1 VKNNSVKLSVYILA
15 FNEEAK
21 IEDCVK
27 SVTWAD
33 EVVVIDSHSTD
44 KTAEIAGKLG
54 AKVVQVD
61 FEGFG
66 GIRVAGITHT
76 QYDWVLS
83 IDSDERCTLQAK
95 KEILDIINSK
105 DAKDVYYIPRRNI
118 FMGKKIR
125 FCGWYPNY
133 RQPQL
138 FRRGKLTY
146 EAKDLVHE
154 SYKIDG
160 SIGYLKNDITQ
171 IPFTG
176 VSEIFYKM
184 NRYSDLG
191 AEKLLHKGKISPSF
205 PYILCR
211 SLWTFIRIYFVRLGI
226 LDGIPGFVIALS
238 NFEGTFYRYLK
249 LRELSAENK
258 MRSISS

>member
-1 VKNNSVKLSVYILA
+1 MSKEKAKVSVYVLA
-15 FNEEAK
+15 FNEEDK
-21 IEDCVK
+21 IVDCLN

-33 EVVVIDSHSTD
+33 EVVLIDSYSSD
-44 KTAEIAGKLG
+44 KTAEIAESLG
-54 AKVVQVD
+54 ARVVQVD
-61 FEGFG
+61 FKGFG
-66 GIRVAGITHT
+66 GIRMAGIAHT
-76 QYDWVLS
+76 KYDWILS
-83 IDSDERCTLQAK
+83 IDSDERCTADAQD
-95 KEILDIINSK
+95 EILKTINSQSSK
-105 DAKDVYYIPRRNI
+105 DAYYIPRRNH
-118 FMGKKIR
+118 FMGKEIR

-146 EAKDLVHE
+146 EVQDLVHE
-154 SYKIDG
+154 GYGIEG
-160 SIGYLKNDITQ
+160 SIGYLKKDITQ

-191 AEKLLHKGKISPSF
+191 AEKLLQKGKKSPSF
-205 PYILCR
+205 PYILFR
-211 SLWTFIRIYFVRLGI
+211 SLWTFIRIYILRLGI

-249 LRELSAENK
+249 LRELYRVN
-258 MRSISS
+258 SSKLNE

>member
-21 IEDCVK
+21 IADCVK

-44 KTAEIAGKLG
+44 KTAEIAERLG

-76 QYDWVLS
+76 RHDWILS
-83 IDSDERCTLQAK
+83 IDSDERCTLNARQ
-95 KEILDIINSK
+95 EILEIINSE
-105 DAKDVYYIPRRNI
+105 DAKDVYYIPRRNL

-146 EAKDLVHE
+146 EIKDLVHE
-154 SYKIDG
+154 GYKIEG
-160 SIGYLKNDITQ
+160 SIGYLKKDITQ

-191 AEKLLHKGKISPSF
+191 AEKLLNKGMKSPSF

-211 SLWTFIRIYFVRLGI
+211 SLWTFIRIYLLRLGI

-249 LRELSAENK
+249 LRELYRAK
-258 MRSISS
+258 SSNIKD

>member
-1 VKNNSVKLSVYILA
+1 VSKDKAKLSVYILA

-27 SVTWAD
+27 SVNWAD

-44 KTAEIAGKLG
+44 RTAEIAGNLG

-61 FEGFG
+61 FKGFG

-76 QYDWVLS
+76 QYKWILS
-83 IDSDERCTLQAK
+83 IDSDERCTPEAK
-95 KEILDIINSK
+95 EEILDVINS
-105 DAKDVYYIPRRNI
+105 DDSKDVYYIPRRNI

-138 FRRGKLTY
+138 FRRGTLTY
-146 EAKDLVHE
+146 EAEDLVHE
-154 SYKIDG
+154 GYKIDG
-160 SIGYLKNDITQ
+160 STGYLNKDITQ

-191 AEKLLHKGKISPSF
+191 AEKLLLKGKKLPSF
-205 PYILCR
+205 TYILVR
-211 SLWTFIRIYFVRLGI
+211 SAWTFLRIYLLRLGV

-249 LRELSAENK
+249 LRELHQRNGSK
-258 MRSISS
+258 H

>member
-1 VKNNSVKLSVYILA
+1 MGKEKAKVSVYVLA
-15 FNEEAK
+15 YNEEAK
-21 IEDCVK
+21 IEDCIK
-27 SVTWAD
+27 SVLWAD
-33 EVVVIDSHSTD
+33 EVVLIDSNSTD
-44 KTAEIAGKLG
+44 KTVEIAENLG

-66 GIRVAGITHT
+66 KIRMAGIKYTTH
-76 QYDWVLS
+76 DWILS
-83 IDSDERCTLQAK
+83 IDSDERCTPNARQ
-95 KEILDIINSK
+95 EILEIINSE

-125 FCGWYPNY
+125 FGGWYPNY

-138 FRRGKLTY
+138 FRRGMLTY
-146 EAKDLVHE
+146 DAQDLVHE
-154 SYKIDG
+154 GYKIEG
-160 SIGYLKNDITQ
+160 SIGYLKKDITQ

-191 AEKLLHKGKISPSF
+191 AEKLMQKGKSSPSF
-205 PYILCR
+205 PYILFR
-211 SLWTFIRIYFVRLGI
+211 SLWTFIRIYLLRLGI

-249 LRELSAENK
+249 LRELYLANNSK
-258 MRSISS
+258 LKD

>member
-44 KTAEIAGKLG
+44 KTAEIAEKLG

-76 QYDWVLS
+76 RHDWILS
-83 IDSDERCTLQAK
+83 IDSDERCTPNARQ
-95 KEILDIINSK
+95 EILEIINSE

-118 FMGKKIR
+118 FMGKQIR
-125 FCGWYPNY
+125 FCGWYPNF

-154 SYKIDG
+154 GYKIEG
-160 SIGYLKNDITQ
+160 STGYLKKDITQ
-171 IPFTG
+171 IPFLN

-184 NRYSDLG
+184 NRYSILG
-191 AEKLLHKGKISPSF
+191 AKKLIKKKTNKISF
-205 PYILCR
+205 PYIVLR
-211 SLWTFIRIYFVRLGI
+211 SVWTFLRIYFFRLGF
-226 LDGIPGFVIALS
+226 LDGKAGFIIAFC
-238 NFEGTFYRYLK
+238 NMEGTFYKYLLYREIK
-249 LRELSAENK
+249 LKNSVGIPR
-258 MRSISS
+258 

>member
-44 KTAEIAGKLG
+44 KTAEIAEKLG

-76 QYDWVLS
+76 QHDWILS
-83 IDSDERCTLQAK
+83 IDSDERCTPNARQ
-95 KEILDIINSK
+95 EILEIINSE

-154 SYKIDG
+154 GYKIEG
-160 SIGYLKNDITQ
+160 SIGYLKKDITQ

-191 AEKLLHKGKISPSF
+191 AEKLMQKGKSPPSF
-205 PYILCR
+205 LYILFR
-211 SLWTFIRIYFVRLGI
+211 SLWTFIRIYLLRLGV

-249 LRELSAENK
+249 LRELYRAN
-258 MRSISS
+258 SSNLKD

>member
-1 VKNNSVKLSVYILA
+1 VVKEKAKLSVYILA

-44 KTAEIAGKLG
+44 TTAEIAERLG
-54 AKVVQVD
+54 AKVVQVN

-76 QYDWVLS
+76 QHDWILS
-83 IDSDERCTLQAK
+83 IDSDERCTPGAK
-95 KEILDIINSK
+95 QEILETINSE

-138 FRRGKLTY
+138 FRRGMLTY
-146 EAKDLVHE
+146 EAQDLVHE
-154 SYKIDG
+154 GYKIEG
-160 SIGYLKNDITQ
+160 SIGYLKKDITQ

-191 AEKLLHKGKISPSF
+191 AEKLMQKGKSSPTF
-205 PYILCR
+205 PYILFR
-211 SLWTFIRIYFVRLGI
+211 SLWTFIRIYLLRLGI

-249 LRELSAENK
+249 LRELYRAK
-258 MRSISS
+258 SSNIKD

>member
-1 VKNNSVKLSVYILA
+1 MKSNSAKLSVYILA

-27 SVTWAD
+27 SVNWAD
-33 EVVVIDSHSTD
+33 EVIVIDSHSTD
-44 KTAEIAGKLG
+44 KTAEIAERLG

-76 QYDWVLS
+76 HHEWILS
-83 IDSDERCTLQAK
+83 IDSDERCTPKAK
-95 KEILDIINSK
+95 KEILDTINSEY
-105 DAKDVYYIPRRNI
+105 AKDVYYIPRRNI
-118 FMGKKIR
+118 FMGKNIR

-154 SYKIDG
+154 GYQIEG
-160 SIGYLKNDITQ
+160 SIGYLKKDITQ

-191 AEKLLHKGKISPSF
+191 AEQLLQKGKNSPIF
-205 PYILCR
+205 AFILLR
-211 SLWTFIRIYFVRLGI
+211 SVWTFLRIYIVRLGI
-226 LDGIPGFVIALS
+226 LDGVPGFVIALS

-249 LRELSAENK
+249 SRELSDK
-258 MRSISS
+258 RK

>member
-1 VKNNSVKLSVYILA
+1 MKNNSVKLSVYVLA

-54 AKVVQVD
+54 AKVVQID

-76 QYDWVLS
+76 QHDWILS
-83 IDSDERCTLQAK
+83 IDSDERCTPKAK
-95 KEILDIINSK
+95 QEILEVINSD

-138 FRRGKLTY
+138 FRRGKLIY

-154 SYKIDG
+154 GYKIEG

-191 AEKLLHKGKISPSF
+191 AEKLMQKGKSSPSF
-205 PYILCR
+205 SYILFR
-211 SLWTFIRIYFVRLGI
+211 SLSTFIRIYLLRLGI

-249 LRELSAENK
+249 LRELYRAN
-258 MRSISS
+258 SSKLKD

>member
-1 VKNNSVKLSVYILA
+1 MKNNFVKLSVYILA

-27 SVTWAD
+27 SVSWAD

-44 KTAEIAGKLG
+44 KTVEIAEKLG

-76 QYDWVLS
+76 QHDWILS
-83 IDSDERCTLQAK
+83 IDSDERCTPHARQ
-95 KEILDIINSK
+95 EILETINSE
-105 DAKDVYYIPRRNI
+105 DGKDVYYIPRRNI

-138 FRRGKLTY
+138 FRRGKLIY
-146 EAKDLVHE
+146 ETKDLVHE
-154 SYKIDG
+154 GYKIEG
-160 SIGYLKNDITQ
+160 STGYLKKNITQ

-191 AEKLLHKGKISPSF
+191 AEKLLNKCKRSPSF

-249 LRELSAENK
+249 LRELYRAN
-258 MRSISS
+258 SSKLKD

>member
-1 VKNNSVKLSVYILA
+1 VIKDKAKLSVYILA

-44 KTAEIAGKLG
+44 KTAEIAEKLG

-61 FEGFG
+61 FAGFG

-76 QYDWVLS
+76 QHDWVLS
-83 IDSDERCTLQAK
+83 IDSDERCTHQAK
-95 KEILDIINSK
+95 KEILDIINSE

-138 FRRGKLTY
+138 FRRGKLIY
-146 EAKDLVHE
+146 NAKDLVHE
-154 SYKIDG
+154 GFKIEG
-160 SIGYLKNDITQ
+160 SIGYLKKDITQ

-191 AEKLLHKGKISPSF
+191 AKKLLQKGKKLPSF
-205 PYILCR
+205 PYILFR
-211 SLWTFIRIYFVRLGI
+211 SIWTFIRIYFIRLGV

-249 LRELSAENK
+249 LRELYRADNIK
-258 MRSISS
+258 HKN

>member
-1 VKNNSVKLSVYILA
+1 MAKLSVYILT

-44 KTAEIAGKLG
+44 NTAKIAEELG

-66 GIRVAGITHT
+66 GIRVAGIDHT
-76 QYDWVLS
+76 QHDWILS
-83 IDSDERCTLQAK
+83 IDSDERCTPDAK
-95 KEILDIINSK
+95 DEILSIVNSE
-105 DAKDVYYIPRRNI
+105 DSKDVYYIPRRNI
-118 FMGKKIR
+118 FMDKKIR

-138 FRRGKLTY
+138 FRRGKLNY

-154 SYKIDG
+154 GYSIEG
-160 SIGYLKNDITQ
+160 SIGYLKKDITQ
-171 IPFTG
+171 IPFKG

-191 AEKLLHKGKISPSF
+191 AEKLLIKGKTLPSL
-205 PYILCR
+205 PYILLR
-211 SLWTFIRIYFVRLGI
+211 SVWAFIRIYLLRLGF
-226 LDGIPGFVIALS
+226 LDGVPGFVIALS

-249 LRELSAENK
+249 LRELHREN
-258 MRSISS
+258 RSKH